1 MGLASIAF
9 GCITRQASQGASRA
23 ITIANYKPIVAFTT
37 GGIQDG
43 LNSVFQEEGVHIGLN
58 EGR

>member
-9 GCITRQASQGASRA
+9 GCITRQASQSTSRA
-23 ITIANYKPIVAFTT
+23 IAIASYKPIVTFAA